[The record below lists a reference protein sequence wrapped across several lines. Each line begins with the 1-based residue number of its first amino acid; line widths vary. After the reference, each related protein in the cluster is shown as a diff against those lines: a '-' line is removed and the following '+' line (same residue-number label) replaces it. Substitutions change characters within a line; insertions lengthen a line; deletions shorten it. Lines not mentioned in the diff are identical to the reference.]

1 MSVSIS
7 SSNIKAFKKSY
18 KKAVAEELTSF
29 VFEGQE
35 VLTTFAKYLIE
46 HVKFKNV
53 KR

>member
-1 MSVSIS
+1 MGVAIS
-7 SSNIKAFKKSY
+7 SSNFKAFKKSY
-18 KKAVAEELTSF
+18 KEAEKRAAEAF
-29 VFEGQE
+29 FFEGQE